1 MSGTSPAVA
10 RLVRFGEWWHHKL
23 PPLFAIAYLLL
34 AEASVPLARAAAL
47 LALFLATSVAT
58 AVFGHLLNDLSD
70 LAADRA
76 AGVRRPLHALAP
88 ATRLGLVLL
97 ALAAAIAPWLWLPRD
112 AWNVSAFALELAL
125 LAAYSLPPLRFKE
138 RGGAGVV
145 ADALYG
151 HALPMVVVTAT
162 FRLATGISGI
172 GGTWFRS
179 LAVALVLWKLAQ
191 GLCGALVGQIRGRR
205 ADRRS
210 GTRTWVGR
218 VGPRRALGWVNR
230 LYLPLQ
236 GLFFLA
242 VSAIVSL
249 RHPWF
254 APAYPLFVAWRLW
267 EIRRVWRK
275 PRSFFRRTYPGYV
288 LLNDFH
294 ELWMPILF
302 LVPLLARDSA
312 FAILLVAHLL
322 LFRSGLSRALA
333 ALVRRSRAGR

>member
-1 MSGTSPAVA
+1 MSGPVPAAA

-34 AEASVPLARAAAL
+34 AEGSVPLPRAATL
-47 LALFLATSVAT
+47 LALFLGTSVGT
-58 AVFGHLLNDLSD
+58 AAFGHLLNDLTD
-70 LAADRA
+70 LASDRA

-112 AWNVSAFALELAL
+112 AWNLSAFALELAL
-125 LAAYSLPPLRFKE
+125 LAAYSLPPLRLKE
-138 RGGAGVV
+138 RGLAGVV

-151 HALPMVVVTAT
+151 HALPMVVVLAT
-162 FRLATGISGI
+162 FRLATGLDRP
-172 GGTWFRS
+172 WFRA
-179 LAVALVLWKLAQ
+179 LAGALVLWKLAQ

-210 GTRTWVGR
+210 GTRTWVAR

-230 LYLPLQ
+230 LLLPLQ
-236 GLFFLA
+236 GIAFLA
-242 VSAIVSL
+242 VCALVAW

-254 APAYPLFVAWRLW
+254 APAYPLFLAGRLW

-275 PRSFFRRTYPGYV
+275 PRSFFRRSYPGYV

-294 ELWMPILF
+294 ELWMPLLL
-302 LVPLLARDSA
+302 LVPLLARDAA
-312 FAILLVAHLL
+312 FAALLAAHLL
-322 LFRSGLSRALA
+322 LFRTALSRAA
-333 ALVRRSRAGR
+333 AELVRRLRGAR